1 MARCALDHIVI
12 AAATLDAGVAHLEE
26 RLGVTV
32 PPGGAHPRMGT
43 HNRLMRLGGRVY
55 LEIIAI
61 DPAAPAPSRPRWYDL
76 DAPALQAR
84 IAACPQ
90 LVTWVVRTDDIEA
103 LAARSALPLGRIE
116 TVSRGDLTWR
126 ITVPENGSMPEGG
139 LFPTLIEWPEG
150 VEPSERLA
158 DLGCRLRTFR
168 VRHADPARFEAAL
181 AAIGADDMVQV
192 EPAGPDG
199 PGLAADLEMP
209 LGPVT
214 LSSAEGAP

>member
-1 MARCALDHIVI
+1 MRCTLDHIVI
-12 AAATLDAGVAHLEE
+12 AATTLEAGVAHLED

-32 PPGGAHPRMGT
+32 PPGGAHPHMGT
-43 HNRLMRLGGRVY
+43 HNRLMRLGGRTY

-61 DPAAPAPSRPRWYDL
+61 DPAAPLPKRRRWYDL

-84 IAACPQ
+84 IATRPQ

-103 LAARSALPLGRIE
+103 LAPRSTVPLGRIE

-126 ITVPENGSMPEGG
+126 ITVPEDGTMPEGG
-139 LFPTLIEWPEG
+139 LFPTVIEWPDG

-158 DLGCRLRTFR
+158 DLGCRLDTFR

-181 AAIGADDMVQV
+181 AAVGAGDMVQV

-199 PGLAADLEMP
+199 PGLVADLETP

-214 LSSAEGAP
+214 LS